1 MRILLLRPEVPGV
14 RTGNRLTALRW
25 AALWRQLGHA
35 VRARAQDDG
44 EPADVVVALHAEK
57 CARPLLQAL
66 ARLPRAVSVLAL
78 GGTDLLGP
86 EAGARPAW
94 SPQAEQ
100 ALARVDA
107 IVLRH
112 RLQGDGLP
120 ANAAPRV
127 RVIGPSAAPIGPRPP
142 ASELCCE
149 VLSLAHLRAI
159 KEPFVL
165 ADAMAMLPPALPLV
179 AVHLGAALDEPARIA
194 AEQAMARNPRWR
206 WLGEWPRTAARQR
219 LRTAR
224 AFVLASRSEG
234 SPGAV
239 VEAIVQRVPVLAS
252 DIAAHRG
259 LLGADWPGLF
269 PVGDARAL
277 AERLRGLVEDAA
289 WERDLAVRAAALAP
303 GFAPARERADWA
315 RLFAELGAG

>member
-25 AALWRQLGHA
+25 GALWRQLGHV
-35 VRARAQDDG
+35 VRARAQDDD

-78 GGTDLLGP
+78 GGTDLPGP
-86 EAGARPAW
+86 EAGPRPAW

-120 ANAAPRV
+120 ANTAPRV

-142 ASELCCE
+142 ASRLRDE

-165 ADAMAMLPPALPLV
+165 ADAMAMLPPAMPLV

-194 AEQAMARNPRWR
+194 AERTMAGNPRWR

-239 VEAIVQRVPVLAS
+239 VEAIVQHVPVLAS

-259 LLGADWPGLF
+259 LLGGDWPGLF
-269 PVGDARAL
+269 PVGDAAAL
-277 AERLRGLVEDAA
+277 AQRLQRLFEDHP
-289 WERDLAVRAAALAP
+289 WERDLVARAAALAP
-303 GFAPARERADWA
+303 AFAPARERADWA
-315 RLFAELGAG
+315 KLFEALDAR